1 MTRWGAQ
8 EFGEFAR
15 SRDVASG
22 ILRPFEMSYRIDGD
36 KVDGRSVRFTLNKD
50 DKWTQA
56 LKLMLTDL
64 KQALAWL
71 SSSLAPPPPPPLQD
85 AAADAQ

>member
-1 MTRWGAQ
+1 MR
-8 EFGEFAR
+8 
-15 SRDVASG
+15 
-22 ILRPFEMSYRIDGD
+22 Y
-36 KVDGRSVRFTLNKD
+36 TLNKD

-71 SSSLAPPPPPPLQD
+71 SSSLAPPVPGQAESLAID
-85 AAADAQ
+85 ARAGA